1 MTIPGPITT
10 RSDVIAMMKL
20 QMKATV
26 EDIRGFER
34 GFGSVPYAKSIN

>member
-10 RSDVIAMMKL
+10 RSDVIAMVKL

-26 EDIRGFER
+26 EDRRER